1 MKILFLT
8 TNSLA
13 TNPRLYKEI
22 LLAKQSGFQPI
33 VICFEF
39 DNWSKEINEALITK
53 LKGVEVISI
62 PAGRA
67 PYFIWLW
74 SVVTETVF
82 RIMGKFI
89 SLPFPA
95 LSQAVSRRSNLI
107 IKALNKVSKPD
118 WVIGHNPGAIWP
130 ALKAAKKFNCKVGF
144 DVEDY
149 HAGEGH
155 NKYLQTLARKL
166 MVAALPKMNYVSFAA
181 PLIMQ
186 RVKMDMKFDKGNWVV
201 VLNYFPFDDFTV
213 PINLIEGPAKMVW
226 FSQNI
231 NADRGLELILPFVKK
246 ANDNVELHLVGNL
259 DTEFYEKWLKGISN
273 IIIHPPM
280 LQNELHHSLDNYDIG
295 LALEPAKDEN
305 NQLAISN
312 KIMAYLQAGLFVV
325 ATNTP
330 AQETLLRNLPGHGV
344 CIDYKNDNAE
354 WVFKKTLTELNVIKS
369 QRTMRYKNFENRNWE
384 TASMDLLTEWNR

>member
-22 LLAKQSGFQPI
+22 LLAKQSGFLPK

-39 DNWSKEINEALITK
+39 NNWSKEINEALITK
-53 LKGVEVISI
+53 LNGVEVISI
-62 PAGRA
+62 PAGRS
-67 PYFIWLW
+67 PYFIWFR

-89 SLPFPA
+89 SLPLPA

-107 IKALNKVSKPD
+107 IETLDKVSKAD

-130 ALKAAKKFNCKVGF
+130 ALSAAKKFNCKVGF

-155 NKYLQTLARKL
+155 NKYIQSLTRKL
-166 MVAALPKMNYVSFAA
+166 MVATLPKMNYVSFAS

-186 RVKMDMKFDKGNWVV
+186 RVKADMKFDKGNWFV
-201 VLNYFPFDDFTV
+201 VLNYFPISDFKV
-213 PINLIEGPAKMVW
+213 PISLIKEPAKMVW

-231 NADRGLELILPFVKK
+231 NAGRGLELILPFVKK
-246 ANDNVELHLVGNL
+246 ANGKVELHLVGNL
-259 DTEFYEKWLKGISN
+259 DTGFYEKCLKGISN

-280 LQNELHHSLDNYDIG
+280 PQNELHHSLDNYDIG
-295 LALEPAKDEN
+295 LALEPAKDVN

-312 KIMAYLQAGLFVV
+312 KIMAYLQAGLFIM

-330 AQETLLRNLPGHGV
+330 AQETLLKDLPGHGV
-344 CIDYKNDNAE
+344 CIDYRNDNAE
-354 WVFKKTLTELNVIKS
+354 LVFEKTLTELNVIRG
-369 QRTMRYKNFENRNWE
+369 QRTMRYKSFENRNWE
-384 TASMDLLTEWNR
+384 TVSMDLLTEWNR